1 MSHEYSEDQLI
12 QKSAAELLEKELG
25 WQSVYAYDE
34 ETLGATG
41 TLGRRSYKEVLL
53 TRYLKEALRK
63 LNPWMTDS
71 QEDEAVEKMESHLST
86 QTLMQINEEKY
97 GYIRDGIPV
106 TQTKING

>member
-12 QKSAAELLEKELG
+12 QKVQPNCWKRN
-25 WQSVYAYDE
+25 SVGSRCML
-34 ETLGATG
+34 TMKKHWGATG

-71 QEDEAVEKMESHLST
+71 QEDEAVERWKAICLH
-86 QTLMQINEEKY
+86 KH
-97 GYIRDGIPV
+97 
-106 TQTKING
+106 